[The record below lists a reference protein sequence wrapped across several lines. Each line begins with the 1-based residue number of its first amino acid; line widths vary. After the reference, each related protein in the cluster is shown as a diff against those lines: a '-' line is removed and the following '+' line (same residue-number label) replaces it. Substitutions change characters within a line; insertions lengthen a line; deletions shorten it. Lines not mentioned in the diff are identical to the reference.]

1 MFAPWWKLGMDATML
16 AFESQQV
23 IGMRLAMLALGGS
36 AAQVEAERM
45 VTEKMVAAGE
55 AALLMASGGTAAG
68 VVAGY
73 RRKVRAN
80 ARRLS
85 KPR

>member
-1 MFAPWWKLGMDATML
+1 MFGWWTLTMDTAML
-16 AFESQQV
+16 ALESQQV
-23 IGMRLAMLALGGS
+23 IGMRLAMLATGGT
-36 AAQVEAERM
+36 AAQAEAERM
-45 VTEKMVAAGE
+45 VTEKIAAAGV
-55 AALLMASGGTAAG
+55 ATGGTAAG

-85 KPR
+85 RA